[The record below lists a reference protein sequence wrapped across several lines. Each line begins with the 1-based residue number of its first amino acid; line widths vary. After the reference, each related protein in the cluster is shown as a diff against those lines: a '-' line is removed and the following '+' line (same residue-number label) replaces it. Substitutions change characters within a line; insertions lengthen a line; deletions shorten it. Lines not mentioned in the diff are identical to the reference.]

1 MKRSIFAML
10 TVLACSAS
18 AVGVSASPALA
29 ATDPTGTFSYVSTPG
44 EFIGKGMTE
53 SFTTPGILI
62 GAASFGPSSVD
73 INVETSDF
81 TRSFSLHFGA
91 PTTAA
96 LTTGTYTGAGRFDS
110 DTAPAISVTGNSS
123 SCNSEGSFTVHDL
136 SVGSNG
142 YVNHLHIS
150 FVQDCLLDFAPGT
163 LSGDV
168 TYAAPPPSAPPLGL
182 QAIITKTG
190 PLEVADF
197 GLGIRVEGKFR
208 CSRTGPGLFVSGS
221 IHFEQGTNSSGFGG
235 IGGPCTTG
243 WTSFTTF
250 ANPSALFGLT
260 GKANAVLDLLAS
272 DTIYPIGATAH
283 YEKQVPLVEL
293 LKRP

>member
-136 SVGSNG
+136 SVRVQVQGS
-142 YVNHLHIS
+142 S
-150 FVQDCLLDFAPGT
+150 
-163 LSGDV
+163 
-168 TYAAPPPSAPPLGL
+168 SAVRSTSSKGRTRQVSVGSADPVRLV
-182 QAIITKTG
+182 G
-190 PLEVADF
+190 P
-197 GLGIRVEGKFR
+197 R
-208 CSRTGPGLFVSGS
+208 SRRSPTR
-221 IHFEQGTNSSGFGG
+221 
-235 IGGPCTTG
+235 
-243 WTSFTTF
+243 
-250 ANPSALFGLT
+250 ALFS
-260 GKANAVLDLLAS
+260 V
-272 DTIYPIGATAH
+272 
-283 YEKQVPLVEL
+283 
-293 LKRP
+293 